1 MLSVFFIKRPIFAMV
16 ISLLIVIAGIVSLF
30 VLPVQEY
37 PEVTP
42 PTVVVSATYT
52 GANAYTVEETV
63 TRPLEDKI
71 NGVQG
76 MIYMQSSSTSSGS
89 SKINVYFEPGYDLDI
104 AAVDVQNK
112 VSMATPQLPTEV
124 NQQGVVVDKQSP
136 SIVCFVA
143 VTGEGE
149 EFTDSFLSN
158 YANIN
163 ILDELRRVPGV
174 GKAEN
179 MGEKKYSMR
188 IWLDPDRIQA
198 LGLSP
203 AEIISAIKAQ
213 NSQAALGKI
222 GAPPT
227 YHDQPTEF
235 VLTTESRLKDVE
247 EFENIVV
254 KFKDDGTL
262 VYLKDVATVE
272 LGAENYSWN
281 ALLNK
286 KPTALLAIYQL
297 PGSNALDIK
306 KNIVERMENL
316 KSRFPEGVDYKV
328 PYDTTLFVEVAIQN
342 VVQNLAI
349 AVALVILIVFVFL
362 GSWRPTI
369 IAAVA
374 IPVSLVGTF
383 GILLAS
389 GFSINFLTLFGL
401 ILAIGIVVDDVILV
415 VEKVEHIMGER
426 PELTIPQVV
435 KAAMLELIG
444 PIIATTLVL
453 VAVFVPVSLMPGLT
467 GAIYKQFALTICFA
481 VLISSLNAMTL
492 SPALS
497 AIVIRRLPDGQGKFV
512 FFRIFDSIFDKIS
525 KIYLVIV
532 GFLIKMR
539 WLVVVGF
546 VGLLY
551 GTYYIFAVTPTG
563 FVPEEDKGVFL
574 LMFNLKP
581 GTGLGKTTDV
591 RKDLEN
597 IVLDIPG
604 IQDLIIIDG
613 YNMLAGT
620 LDSSA
625 GAGFVTLTPWEERQT
640 PELSI
645 DAILRTVNMKAAVI
659 TDANIAAFNMPGIP
673 GLGTVG
679 GFDFRLQDY
688 LAGDLNTFVD
698 HSDNLIAA
706 ANADPRIARA
716 YTTYSPNYPMIRLD
730 IDRKKTAA
738 LGVNVSDIFTT
749 IQGYMGSI
757 YVNDFTKYG
766 KVFRVFIQADKAFR
780 SEVNDI
786 TGLFVKNY
794 RDDMVPLSS
803 VLQIKKIIGPA
814 DLPHYNMY
822 RSITIN
828 GNAAPGYSSG
838 QAMEAMAELAEEVLP
853 ADKSYGFE
861 WSGMSYQEKLAGNTK
876 IFVFTFALLV
886 VYLVLAAQYESWVLP
901 MMILLPVPLVM
912 FGALVAQ
919 NMAGLDNNLFA
930 QIGLVL
936 LIGLSSK
943 NAILIVEVAKEKRE
957 EGISIIDSAMAAAAL
972 RFRAIMMTILSFVF
986 GVIPLAFAVG
996 AGAMTMRSIGVIV
1009 LGGMVAATFISTM
1022 LVPVVYVLLETMR
1035 EHFVSVEDEVRN
1047 RNMI

>member
-1 MLSVFFIKRPIFAMV
+1 MLSVFFIKRPIVAMV
-16 ISLLIVIAGIVSLF
+16 MSLLIVIAGAVSLF
-30 VLPVQEY
+30 ILPIQEY

-42 PTVVVSATYT
+42 PTVVVTANYT

-76 MIYMQSSSTSSGS
+76 MIYMQSSSSSSGA
-89 SKINVYFEPGYDLDI
+89 SKINIYFEPGYDLDI

-112 VSMATPQLPTEV
+112 VSMATPQLPAEV
-124 NQQGVVVDKQSP
+124 TQQGVVVDKQSP
-136 SIVCFVA
+136 TIVCFVTI
-143 VTGEGE
+143 TGGGE
-149 EFTDSFLSN
+149 YSDSFLSN
-158 YANIN
+158 YVNIN

-179 MGEKKYSMR
+179 MGEKRYAMR

-203 AEIISAIKAQ
+203 AEIISAVKAQ
-213 NSQAALGKI
+213 NSQAALGKV

-227 YHDQPTEF
+227 FANQPLEF
-235 VLTTESRLKDVE
+235 VLTAESRLENVE

-262 VYLKDVATVE
+262 VYLRDVATIE
-272 LGAENYSWN
+272 LGAENYDWN
-281 ALLNK
+281 AILNK
-286 KPTALLAIYQL
+286 EPAALIGIYQL
-297 PGSNALDIK
+297 PGSNALEIK
-306 KNIVERMENL
+306 KQVEAAMKNL
-316 KSRFPEGVDYKV
+316 ESRFPEGVEFQI
-328 PYDTTLFVEVAIQN
+328 PYDTTLFVDIAIQN
-342 VVQNLAI
+342 VVENLAV

-374 IPVSLVGTF
+374 IPVSLIGTF
-383 GILLAS
+383 AILLVAD
-389 GFSINFLTLFGL
+389 FSINFLTLFGL

-415 VEKVEHIMGER
+415 VENVERIMGEE
-426 PELTIPQVV
+426 PDLTIPQVV
-435 KAAMLELIG
+435 KKSMIQLIG
-444 PIIATTLVL
+444 PIVATTLVL

-467 GAIYKQFALTICFA
+467 GAIYRQFALTICFA

-492 SPALS
+492 SPALC
-497 AIVIRRLPDGQGKFV
+497 AIVIKRLPAGQGKFI
-512 FFRIFDSIFDKIS
+512 FFKLFDKLFDKITT
-525 KIYLVIV
+525 IYMGIV
-532 GFLIKMR
+532 RFLIKMR
-539 WLVVVGF
+539 WFVVIAF
-546 VGLLY
+546 VGLFCA
-551 GTYYIFAVTPTG
+551 TYYIFIITPTG
-563 FVPEEDKGVFL
+563 FVPEEDKGSFL
-574 LMFNLKP
+574 VMFNLKP
-581 GTGLGKTTDV
+581 GTALGKTTEV

-597 IVLDIPG
+597 LILDIPG
-604 IQDLIIIDG
+604 ISDLIIIDG
-613 YNMLAGT
+613 FNMLTGT

-625 GAGFVTLTPWEERQT
+625 GTGFVTLAPWAERT
-640 PELSI
+640 SPELSI
-645 DAILRTVNMKAAVI
+645 DGIIRAVNVRAAAIS
-659 TDANIAAFNMPGIP
+659 DANVAAFNMPGIP

-698 HSDNLIAA
+698 YSNKIIAA
-706 ANADPRIARA
+706 ANKDERISGA
-716 YTTYSPNYPMIRLD
+716 YTTYSPNYPMIHLD
-730 IDRKKTAA
+730 IDRKKAAA
-738 LGVNVSDIFTT
+738 LGVNVSDIFKTL
-749 IQGYMGSI
+749 QAYMGSI

-766 KVFRVFIQADKAFR
+766 KVFRVFIQADKNFR
-780 SEVNDI
+780 SEPSDI
-786 TGLFVKNY
+786 GRLFVKNY
-794 RDDMVPLSS
+794 KGDMVPFDS
-803 VLQIKKIIGPA
+803 VAQMTKIIGPA

-828 GNAAPGYSSG
+828 GSAAPGYSSG
-838 QAMEAMAELAEEVLP
+838 QAMAAMAELAEEILP

-876 IFVFTFALLV
+876 VLVFAFALIV

-901 MMILLPVPLVM
+901 LMILLPVPLVM
-912 FGALVAQ
+912 LGALLAQ

-957 EGISIIDSAMAAAAL
+957 EGVSIIESALAASKL
-972 RFRAIMMTILSFVF
+972 RFRAIMMTILSFIF
-986 GVIPLAFAVG
+986 GVIPLAFATG

-1022 LVPVVYVLLETMR
+1022 MVPVVYVLLETMR
-1035 EHFVSVEDEVRN
+1035 EKFVSVEEEVRK
-1047 RNMI
+1047 RKMI

>member
-16 ISLLIVIAGIVSLF
+16 ISLIIVIAGVVSLF
-30 VLPVQEY
+30 ILPVQEY

-76 MIYMQSSSTSSGS
+76 MIYMQSSSSSSGA

-112 VSMATPQLPTEV
+112 VSIATPQLPSEV
-124 NQQGVVVDKQSP
+124 TQQGVVVDKQSP
-136 SIVCFVA
+136 TIVCFVA
-143 VTGEGE
+143 LTGGE
-149 EFTDSFLSN
+149 EYSDSFLSN
-158 YANIN
+158 YVNIN
-163 ILDELRRVPGV
+163 ILDELRRIPGV

-179 MGEKKYSMR
+179 MGEKRYAMR

-203 AEIISAIKAQ
+203 AEIISAIKSQ

-227 YHDQPTEF
+227 YKNQPTEF
-235 VLTTESRLKDVE
+235 VLTTESRLE
-247 EFENIVV
+247 NASEFEDIIV

-262 VYLKDVATVE
+262 VYLKDVATIE
-272 LGAENYSWN
+272 LGAENYNWN
-281 ALLNK
+281 AILNK
-286 KPTALLAIYQL
+286 KPAALVGIYQL

-306 KNIVERMENL
+306 KKVVETMKNL
-316 KSRFPEGVDYKV
+316 ETRFPEGVEYQI
-328 PYDTTLFVEVAIQN
+328 PYDTTLFVEVAIEN
-342 VVQNLAI
+342 VVQNLVI

-374 IPVSLVGTF
+374 IPVSLIGTF
-383 GILLAS
+383 GILMAA

-415 VEKVEHIMGER
+415 VENVERIMIDK
-426 PELTIPQVV
+426 PDLAIPLVV
-435 KAAMLELIG
+435 KEAMLQLIG

-467 GAIYKQFALTICFA
+467 GAIYRQFALTICFA

-497 AIVIRRLPDGQGKFV
+497 AIVIRRLPDGQGKF
-512 FFRIFDSIFDKIS
+512 FLFRLFDKLFE
-525 KIYLVIV
+525 KITSMYMAIV
-532 GFLIKMR
+532 SFLIKMR
-539 WLVVVGF
+539 WLVVIAF

-563 FVPEEDKGVFL
+563 FVPEEDKGSFL
-574 LMFNLKP
+574 VMFNLKP
-581 GTGLGKTTDV
+581 GTALGRTTEV

-597 IVLDIPG
+597 ILLDIPG
-604 IQDLIIIDG
+604 IQDLVVIDG
-613 YNMLAGT
+613 FNMLTAT

-625 GAGFVTLTPWEERQT
+625 GAGFVTLTPWAERTT

-645 DAILRTVNMKAAVI
+645 DGIIKAVNIKAATL
-659 TDANIAAFNMPGIP
+659 TDANVAAFNLPGIP

-698 HSDNLIAA
+698 YSSKLIAA
-706 ANADPRIARA
+706 ANGDPRIASA
-716 YTTYSPNYPMIRLD
+716 YTTYSPNYPMIHLD
-730 IDRKKTAA
+730 IDRKKAAA
-738 LGVNVSDIFTT
+738 LGVDVSDVFKTL
-749 IQGYMGSI
+749 QGYMGSI

-766 KVFRVFIQADKAFR
+766 KVFRVFIQADKNFR
-780 SEVNDI
+780 SEANDI
-786 TGLFVKNY
+786 QALFVKNY
-794 RDDMVPLSS
+794 QGKMVPFGS
-803 VLQIKKIIGPA
+803 VAKMTKIIGPA

-828 GNAAPGYSSG
+828 GSAAPGYSSG
-838 QAMEAMAELAEEVLP
+838 QAMDAMAELAEEVLP

-876 IFVFTFALLV
+876 IFVFTFAILV

-912 FGALVAQ
+912 FGALFAQ

-957 EGISIIDSAMAAAAL
+957 EGQSIIESAMAAAGL

-986 GVIPLAFAVG
+986 GVIPLAFATG

-1035 EHFVSVEDEVRN
+1035 EQFVSVEEEVRN
-1047 RNMI
+1047 RNMF